1 MKHRRNGV
9 KREHSIL
16 PGFGPL
22 FERLA
27 RLPGVGAVIPG
38 RIARNPTHH
47 PGLVLT
53 GETHTGFKLLAKS
66 TSSVQEVFVV
76 TAGDGRTGVRAALQ
90 PLLTAPDAT
99 AHRPPATRQR
109 RRRRPP
115 SPPAAHTPDRVPGAR
130 GGGSGRSVRAA
141 PARLADQLAD
151 PALRRRLLA
160 LRLRSVRWRRRFGNP
175 LRRAPRR
182 RR

>member
-47 PGLVLT
+47 PGLVLS

-66 TSSVQEVFVV
+66 TSSVQEVFLVA
-76 TAGDGRTGVRAALQ
+76 AGDGRAGVRGALQ

-115 SPPAAHTPDRVPGAR
+115 ASPAADWVPAAKG
-130 GGGSGRSVRAA
+130 GRSSRSARAA

-151 PALRRRLLA
+151 PAIRRRLLA
-160 LRLRSVRWRRRFGNP
+160 LRLRGVRWRRRFGNP